1 MTVASTVPPF
11 GLKRTTATRVLLLRP
26 PALPA
31 LDSPGSSPTALNS
44 AALSLA
50 AEMKHVRRRL
60 SLASLRLA

>member
-1 MTVASTVPPF
+1 MAVASTVPPF

-26 PALPA
+26 PAL
-31 LDSPGSSPTALNS
+31 DSPGSSPTALNS

-50 AEMKHVRRRL
+50 AEMRHARHRL